1 MDCLVHRVKES
12 HATEQLSLEVP
23 GTLDSWCKE
32 PEGGTYTFYLKLLS
46 EREDAHTQG
55 THTQSGSNEPQTAC

>member
-46 EREDAHTQG
+46 EREDAHT
-55 THTQSGSNEPQTAC
+55 